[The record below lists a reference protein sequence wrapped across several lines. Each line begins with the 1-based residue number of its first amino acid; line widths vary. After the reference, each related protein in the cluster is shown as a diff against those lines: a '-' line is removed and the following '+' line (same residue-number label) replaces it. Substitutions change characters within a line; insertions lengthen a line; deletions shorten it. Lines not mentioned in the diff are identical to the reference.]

1 MKVNKVL
8 MLVFV
13 FVGLMSIVSFASNE
27 NNAFMKKD
35 IDVYNINNKCF
46 DDLIYGNT
54 NITEFVNEQNKIN
67 YSLID
72 GNDEYML
79 KSVIEQGKKIEEP
92 VKYGLYS
99 RIGKVPIN
107 KELIEYVSGKEI
119 KNLIEKNGVKG
130 TVNKTLIFYS
140 DFSESMDIPPII
152 LVNSGGMNYFITID
166 YKLNNESTDYK
177 YVYKFYNQKEF
188 LKKYGIRYGSLKV
201 NDKTFEKSIL
211 LRNNGALIPLRNTIE
226 SLGGN
231 VLWNENS
238 RELQIFYNNNEF
250 TMAIGK
256 KLSFKK
262 NEAVENLFLNRPGT
276 ICDFYSDI
284 VDDRLYVNERVMEVI
299 LSNINYKLYVDLDKS
314 TVYIR

>member
-13 FVGLMSIVSFASNE
+13 FVGLMSIVSFAYNE

-119 KNLIEKNGVKG
+119 
-130 TVNKTLIFYS
+130 
-140 DFSESMDIPPII
+140 
-152 LVNSGGMNYFITID
+152 
-166 YKLNNESTDYK
+166 
-177 YVYKFYNQKEF
+177 
-188 LKKYGIRYGSLKV
+188 
-201 NDKTFEKSIL
+201 
-211 LRNNGALIPLRNTIE
+211 
-226 SLGGN
+226 
-231 VLWNENS
+231 
-238 RELQIFYNNNEF
+238 
-250 TMAIGK
+250 
-256 KLSFKK
+256 
-262 NEAVENLFLNRPGT
+262 
-276 ICDFYSDI
+276 
-284 VDDRLYVNERVMEVI
+284 
-299 LSNINYKLYVDLDKS
+299 
-314 TVYIR
+314 

>member
-1 MKVNKVL
+1 MYLHEVQSGYCFENL
-8 MLVFV
+8 LPNN
-13 FVGLMSIVSFASNE
+13 IVRLQSSYTAPASH
-27 NNAFMKKD
+27 
-35 IDVYNINNKCF
+35 
-46 DDLIYGNT
+46 
-54 NITEFVNEQNKIN
+54 
-67 YSLID
+67 YS
-72 GNDEYML
+72 
-79 KSVIEQGKKIEEP
+79 
-92 VKYGLYS
+92 
-99 RIGKVPIN
+99 
-107 KELIEYVSGKEI
+107 
-119 KNLIEKNGVKG
+119 KNR
-130 TVNKTLIFYS
+130 T
-140 DFSESMDIPPII
+140 ESMDIPPII

-250 TMAIGK
+250 TMTIGK
-256 KLSFKK
+256 NLSLKK
-262 NEAVENLFLNRPGT
+262 NGAVENLFLNRPGT
-276 ICDFYSDI
+276 ICDFYYDI

>member
-92 VKYGLYS
+92 IKYGLYS

-226 SLGGN
+226 K
-231 VLWNENS
+231 
-238 RELQIFYNNNEF
+238 NN
-250 TMAIGK
+250 
-256 KLSFKK
+256 
-262 NEAVENLFLNRPGT
+262 AVENLFLNRPGT

>member
-1 MKVNKVL
+1 
-8 MLVFV
+8 
-13 FVGLMSIVSFASNE
+13 
-27 NNAFMKKD
+27 MKKD

-250 TMAIGK
+250 TMTIGK
-256 KLSFKK
+256 NLSLKK

-276 ICDFYSDI
+276 ICDFYYDI